1 MRRPARVG
9 RRGRGGRTRWA
20 GRKGGPG
27 CAGRGGALAS
37 AAPTPPRPRA
47 PPLSRRPAPPRVR
60 GPVRALALAVLALAA
75 AGAQAQITV
84 RGFVETAEGTP
95 LPGAN
100 VAVRALAGGPLQ
112 GATADGD
119 GFYEVG
125 PLAPGRY
132 AVRVSFVGYV
142 AYADTVRLTDGP
154 VFPLTVALR
163 SAEDALDEVVVEGT
177 GGAVTVDGVQT
188 IGPRDIARVPT
199 PGGSGDLAGYLTTL
213 PSVVTT
219 GDTGGQLY
227 VRGGTPSQ
235 NLVLVDGAPVFQP
248 FHAVGFFSAFP
259 EDVVGSVD
267 LYAGGFGVRYNGRVS
282 SVLDVTTRVGN
293 LEAFEAA
300 AEASPFLVGGRVE
313 GPIRRGGSSFL
324 VSARRSVIGATA
336 PTVLGRDVPLAFS
349 DVHAKVAQRD
359 ETGTCSAS
367 VLYTTDEGRVDPER
381 GDIFGWTN
389 GVVGGHCL
397 FAPVTTAVRFETNL
411 SLSYIGNR
419 AGLADDPER
428 TSSVY
433 LLNADVDLSRL
444 TSFGR
449 LRYGAYGRLIRSA
462 FTLGEQFATVRADD
476 ETAVTTGAYAEA
488 EVALGGGLRAT
499 GGVLMSVPPYRSG
512 PTVEPRGR
520 LAWRPAGDSGPSL
533 DLAAGLYRQSLLGI
547 TDERDAGSPFTA
559 WSRPPVGDEETVAR
573 HLLLGA
579 SLPLGGLRLGAE
591 VYDKRMRSQPV
602 PEWSAVA
609 RFTTNL
615 ALADVVARGAEVRA
629 EGRRGGAYGFVGYGY
644 AEVEYTAQTD
654 FGAWFGDPILAY
666 NPPHDRRHQLSAL
679 GSYARGPWTA
689 SARWQYGSGLP
700 FTRVAGFD
708 EAIPPVGL
716 PDVTG
721 QRGTPRVLF
730 DRPYNGRLPEYHRLD
745 LSVGYRRPL
754 AAGALDVQGGVI
766 NAYDRAN
773 LFYFD
778 VFRLKRVDQL
788 PIVPYVS
795 VKVELGGTARAG
807 R

>member
-1 MRRPARVG
+1 MTRP
-9 RRGRGGRTRWA
+9 
-20 GRKGGPG
+20 
-27 CAGRGGALAS
+27 
-37 AAPTPPRPRA
+37 
-47 PPLSRRPAPPRVR
+47 RPAPPSTFLGRAGRWLVLA
-60 GPVRALALAVLALAA
+60 VVLAALAFAAGGAA
-75 AGAQAQITV
+75 AQVTL
-84 RGFVETAEGTP
+84 RGFVESTEGVP

-100 VAVRALAGGPLQ
+100 VAVRAVAGGPLL

-142 AYADTVRLTDGP
+142 AVADTVALAEGP

-163 SAEDALDEVVVEGT
+163 PAQDALDEVVVEGA
-177 GGAVTVDGVQT
+177 GGAVVVDGVQT

-213 PSVVTT
+213 PAVVTT

-293 LEAFEAA
+293 LEALEAS

-313 GPIRRGGSSFL
+313 GPIRRGASSFL
-324 VSARRSVIGATA
+324 VSARRSVIEAAA
-336 PTVLGRDVPLAFS
+336 PALLGREVPLQFS

-367 VLYTTDEGRVDPER
+367 VLYTTDDGRVDPDR
-381 GDIFGWTN
+381 GDVFGWTN

-397 FAPVTTAVRFETNL
+397 FAPVTTAVRFETNV

-419 AGLADDPER
+419 AGRPEDPER

-449 LRYGAYGRLIRSA
+449 LRYGAYGRLVRSA

-488 EVALGGGLRAT
+488 EVRLGLGLRAT
-499 GGVLMSVPPYRSG
+499 GGVLVAVPPYRSG

-533 DLAAGLYRQSLLGI
+533 DLAAGLYRQSLLGVS
-547 TDERDAGSPFTA
+547 DERDAGSPFTA
-559 WSRPPVGDEETVAR
+559 WMRPPVGDEETVAR
-573 HLLLGA
+573 HLLV
-579 SLPLGGLRLGAE
+579 GGSVPAGPVRLSAE
-591 VYDKRMRSQPV
+591 VYDKRMRAQPV

-609 RFTTNL
+609 RFTTSL
-615 ALADVVARGAEVRA
+615 VLADVTARGAEARA
-629 EGRRGGAYGFVGYGY
+629 EVRRGGAYGFVGYGY
-644 AEVEYTAQTD
+644 AEVEYQAQTD
-654 FGAWFGDPILAY
+654 FGEWFGDPILAY

-679 GSYARGPWTA
+679 GSYGLGPWTA
-689 SARWQYGSGLP
+689 SVRWQYGSGLP

-708 EAIPPVGL
+708 EVLPPVGL

-745 LSVGYRRPL
+745 ASLGYRRPL
-754 AAGALDVQGGVI
+754 AAGAVEVQGGVI
-766 NAYDRAN
+766 NAYDQAN

-788 PIVPYVS
+788 PLVPYVS
-795 VKVELGGTARAG
+795 VKVEWGGAAAG